1 MFGRGRARPL
11 HVAVLA
17 PPWIPVPPPGYG
29 GIEFVISEIASALVC
44 QGHDVALLA
53 APGSRSAARV
63 VPLLESPHPE
73 AIGDTL
79 FDVDHAARALEVINR
94 AADRGYGFDI
104 VHDHSGF
111 ALVAMADHV
120 EVPVLHT
127 LHGPFTSDTAAFY
140 RRHSDKVWISALTRA
155 QLAMAP
161 PEMRCVGTVPNPIDA
176 RAWPLVTDK
185 DDYLLWVGRMDP
197 TKGPHRAIAAARQA
211 GVALVL
217 AGPVQPGQQEFF
229 EAEVAPHLDGDRIR
243 YVDEVGGQAKRQ
255 LFAHARALLMPIR
268 WPEPFGMVM
277 VEAMICGTPV
287 IAFREGSVPEVV
299 ADGVCGYVVEDEAE
313 MADAVGRLG
322 EIDPVGCR
330 SSAEQ
335 RFDTAVVSRAY
346 EDVYRRV
353 IAESASTGVPAV

>member
-1 MFGRGRARPL
+1 
-11 HVAVLA
+11 
-17 PPWIPVPPPGYG
+17 
-29 GIEFVISEIASALVC
+29 
-44 QGHDVALLA
+44 
-53 APGSRSAARV
+53 
-63 VPLLESPHPE
+63 
-73 AIGDTL
+73 
-79 FDVDHAARALEVINR
+79 
-94 AADRGYGFDI
+94 
-104 VHDHSGF
+104 
-111 ALVAMADHV
+111 
-120 EVPVLHT
+120 
-127 LHGPFTSDTAAFY
+127 
-140 RRHSDKVWISALTRA
+140 
-155 QLAMAP
+155 
-161 PEMRCVGTVPNPIDA
+161 
-176 RAWPLVTDK
+176 
-185 DDYLLWVGRMDP
+185 MDP